1 MKIVEIQ
8 HEAELHGLN
17 SAWAELLRDSASD
30 TIFLTWDWL
39 ARWWSIYGQPGDLR
53 ILAAFDDHNVLRGIA
68 PLRSKQVR
76 RYGQTVPALTFVGD
90 GSNDSDYLDFI
101 VATGYEDPVHAAF
114 RRHLQEDLR
123 RGTVLLLN
131 EIPESS
137 PNLPFLRELSG
148 GQDLLSTESEV
159 PCGTVLLPQSWDDYL
174 RLLKPRFRT
183 KVRSVLRSL
192 EGRPEVHFGFC
203 NNADQVARLLP
214 VLFDLH
220 TSRWAEDGKPGVF
233 RWDCKRDFYHVVSAS
248 LLDRGWLRL
257 AWLEWN
263 GQILACQYG
272 FRYNGTY
279 FHLQEGYEPA
289 AEHWNLGVGLRA
301 WSIRE
306 FIREGVKEYD
316 FLGGV
321 GRHKLDWGCQV
332 KNSKQVLIAGATFK
346 NRLVARGP
354 AWETQAK
361 DFVKRFL
368 PQELLDARRRI
379 AQKQP
384 AAPEQHPTGQPPA
397 ASRNSWLRKSAA
409 NCYLYS
415 GLPALVRPLRNQY
428 QLSRGTPHSQGRV
441 SWDRRTNPAARILY
455 YHRVNDD
462 ADPFFPAITTTLFEQ
477 QMSFLARHYKV
488 VGMAELLDH
497 LQNGSPEP
505 VLAITF
511 DDGYQDN
518 YANALPILERYGLPA
533 TIFLSTGAIDS
544 REPLWF
550 EQLALALKKTDRAYL
565 DIEVDIPR
573 RFPLRTQQ
581 ERLKANDAIF
591 ALLRALP
598 NVDRTRYLDELLRQS
613 GVVDDPE
620 RRNRMLTW
628 EQIRLM
634 TTRGITFGGHTVS
647 HPFISKLPADQVT
660 WEVSECKRRI
670 EDQLQRPADYFAYP
684 NGREQDFGAWNK
696 DLIRAAG
703 YKAAVTTIWGMNYR
717 STDPMELRRGGPW
730 EQTAAQFAYKL
741 DWYQLVND

>member
-1 MKIVEIQ
+1 
-8 HEAELHGLN
+8 
-17 SAWAELLRDSASD
+17 
-30 TIFLTWDWL
+30 
-39 ARWWSIYGQPGDLR
+39 
-53 ILAAFDDHNVLRGIA
+53 
-68 PLRSKQVR
+68 
-76 RYGQTVPALTFVGD
+76 
-90 GSNDSDYLDFI
+90 
-101 VATGYEDPVHAAF
+101 
-114 RRHLQEDLR
+114 
-123 RGTVLLLN
+123 
-131 EIPESS
+131 
-137 PNLPFLRELSG
+137 
-148 GQDLLSTESEV
+148 
-159 PCGTVLLPQSWDDYL
+159 
-174 RLLKPRFRT
+174 
-183 KVRSVLRSL
+183 
-192 EGRPEVHFGFC
+192 
-203 NNADQVARLLP
+203 
-214 VLFDLH
+214 
-220 TSRWAEDGKPGVF
+220 
-233 RWDCKRDFYHVVSAS
+233 
-248 LLDRGWLRL
+248 
-257 AWLEWN
+257 
-263 GQILACQYG
+263 
-272 FRYNGTY
+272 
-279 FHLQEGYEPA
+279 
-289 AEHWNLGVGLRA
+289 
-301 WSIRE
+301 
-306 FIREGVKEYD
+306 
-316 FLGGV
+316 
-321 GRHKLDWGCQV
+321 
-332 KNSKQVLIAGATFK
+332 
-346 NRLVARGP
+346 
-354 AWETQAK
+354 
-361 DFVKRFL
+361 
-368 PQELLDARRRI
+368 
-379 AQKQP
+379 
-384 AAPEQHPTGQPPA
+384 
-397 ASRNSWLRKSAA
+397 
-409 NCYLYS
+409 
-415 GLPALVRPLRNQY
+415 LRNQY